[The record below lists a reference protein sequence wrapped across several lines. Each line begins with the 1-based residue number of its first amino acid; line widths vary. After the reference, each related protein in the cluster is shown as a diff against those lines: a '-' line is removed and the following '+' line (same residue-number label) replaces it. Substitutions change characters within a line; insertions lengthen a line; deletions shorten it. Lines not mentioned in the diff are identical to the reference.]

1 MRNEIGSVK
10 PILVSKDTG
19 DLSTAGNNQDV
30 GTTIGLPYTYVARG
44 GNDSAVWGT
53 LASVRI
59 CDPKSLCQLYTCLP
73 ELKNRTDISQHMRNN
88 KEVICMG
95 FSGRTALEFRIS
107 QHDESLP
114 SFIECHEHYIITG
127 MFLIMFILFIINT
140 CERKSKQKKE
150 IKRFQNKKT
159 LTTPIFFLPFF
170 FSHFFF

>member
-140 CERKSKQKKE
+140 CERKSKQKKKE

-170 FSHFFF
+170 

>member
-127 MFLIMFILFIINT
+127 MFLIMFILFIIINT
-140 CERKSKQKKE
+140 LSDNSY
-150 IKRFQNKKT
+150 FFSS
-159 LTTPIFFLPFF
+159 IFFLPFF
-170 FSHFFF
+170 LLKVHNHVLPFVYL

>member
-127 MFLIMFILFIINT
+127 MFLILFILFIIIILV
-140 CERKSKQKKE
+140 KE
-150 IKRFQNKKT
+150 KANKRRNGIHK
-159 LTTPIFFLPFF
+159 
-170 FSHFFF
+170 

>member
-19 DLSTAGNNQDV
+19 DLSTAGKDQDV

-140 CERKSKQKKE
+140 CERKSKQKKKE

-170 FSHFFF
+170 